1 MLFEQMP
8 YKWQIVIA
16 ILVQRMFLNEAYPA
30 GPPSDHQRNTIVSRN
45 KWCFAGRPMVAHF

>member
-16 ILVQRMFLNEAYPA
+16 ILVQIRPPAKRHCQPQQTAFCWQADGAPLLENHKLYRFL
-30 GPPSDHQRNTIVSRN
+30 
-45 KWCFAGRPMVAHF
+45 